1 MSRVPFLNMEKMESE
16 NGYYMNKVPY
26 TSHPTHLLSHG
37 AFQIND
43 FM

>member
-1 MSRVPFLNMEKMESE
+1 M
-16 NGYYMNKVPY
+16 GIHMNKVPY
-26 TSHPTHLLSHG
+26 TSHPTRLLSHG